1 MYIYSN
7 TVFGQLLN
15 FLPKDHFKAFVGQH
29 QSDRYV
35 KKLSTWGQL
44 AIMLFA
50 QASSKD
56 SLRDIEL
63 GLKSHPEAWYHL
75 GIGSCARS
83 TLAYANENRDYHT
96 YESLFYAL
104 LKKCQSVAI
113 DRSFDFKN
121 PLYSLDSTTIQ
132 LCLSM
137 FDWAYF
143 RTSKGALKIHT
154 LFNNRTSVP
163 ELLNITTG
171 KVADITAA
179 KSMALTSHLEK
190 GSILVFDRGYIDYLW
205 WKEINEKGLFFV
217 SRVKKNQKQFVLG
230 QHDSNLEKDILKD
243 EIVMIDEYHGNQKYP
258 KNLRRVTCF
267 NQEKQSVYVYL
278 TNNFE
283 LKASQIALIYK
294 QRWQIEL
301 FFKWIKQNL
310 KIKSFLGTSK
320 NAVLT
325 QIWIA
330 MIYYLLL
337 AYIRF
342 QTKLKKSLLDF
353 TRLIRDSLLFR
364 RDLIDLLN
372 LRHED
377 LSKLSEEGPKQLC
390 FL

>member
-15 FLPKDHFKAFVGQH
+15 FLPRDQFKAFVGQH
-29 QSDRYV
+29 ESDRYV

-50 QASSKD
+50 QASGKD

-63 GLKSHPEAWYHL
+63 GLKSHPETWYHL
-75 GIGSCARS
+75 GIGSCAKS
-83 TLAYANENRDYHT
+83 TLAYANENRDYRT

-104 LKKCQSVAI
+104 LKRCQAVAV

-121 PLYSLDSTTIQ
+121 PLFSLDSTTIQ
-132 LCLSM
+132 LCLNM
-137 FDWAYF
+137 FDWAHF
-143 RTSKGALKIHT
+143 RTLKGALKIHT
-154 LFNNRTSVP
+154 LFNNRTAMP
-163 ELLNITTG
+163 ELLNATTG

-179 KSMALTSHLEK
+179 KNMALTAHLEK
-190 GSILVFDRGYIDYLW
+190 GSIVVFDRGYIDYSW
-205 WKEINEKGLFFV
+205 WRELNENGLFFV

-243 EIVMIDEYHGNQKYP
+243 EIVMIDEYHGHQKYP
-258 KNLRRVTCF
+258 KELRRVTCF
-267 NQEKQSVYVYL
+267 NQEKQCVYVYI
-278 TNNFE
+278 TNNFD

-337 AYIRF
+337 AYVKF

-364 RDLIDLLN
+364 RDLIDLLSLN
-372 LRHED
+372 CQNI
-377 LSKLSEEGPKQLC
+377 SKLRENLPIQLC

>member
-15 FLPKDHFKAFVGQH
+15 FLPKDNFKAFVGQH

-44 AIMLFA
+44 AVMLFA
-50 QASSKD
+50 QASGKE

-63 GLKSHPEAWYHL
+63 GLKSHQETWYHL
-75 GIGSCARS
+75 GIGSCAKS
-83 TLAYANENRDYHT
+83 TLAYANENRDYRT

-104 LKKCQSVAI
+104 LKRCQAVAI
-113 DRSFDFKN
+113 NRAFDFKN
-121 PLYSLDSTTIQ
+121 PLFSLDSTTIQ
-132 LCLSM
+132 LCLNL
-137 FDWAYF
+137 FDWAHF
-143 RTSKGALKIHT
+143 RTLKGALKIHT
-154 LFNNRTSVP
+154 LFNNRTAMP

-179 KSMALTSHLEK
+179 KSMALAANLEK
-190 GSILVFDRGYIDYLW
+190 GSIVVFDRGYIDFAW
-205 WKEINEKGLFFV
+205 WKELDEKGLFFV
-217 SRVKKNQKQFVLG
+217 SRAKKNQKQFVLG
-230 QHDSNLEKDILKD
+230 QHQTVLEPNIIKD
-243 EIVMIDEYHGNQKYP
+243 EIVMIDEYFGHKKYP
-258 KNLRRVTCF
+258 SQLRRVTCW
-267 NQEKQSVYVYL
+267 NEEKQTAYVYL

-310 KIKSFLGTSK
+310 KIKSFLGTSQ

-337 AYIRF
+337 AYIKF

-364 RDLIDLLN
+364 RDLIDLLSLN
-372 LRHED
+372 YQNI
-377 LSKLSEEGPKQLC
+377 SKLRENMPKQLS

>member
-15 FLPKDHFKAFVGQH
+15 FLPKVQFNAFVGQH

-44 AIMLFA
+44 TIMLFA
-50 QASSKD
+50 QASGKER
-56 SLRDIEL
+56 LRDIEI
-63 GLKSHPEAWYHL
+63 GLKSHSETWYHL
-75 GIGSCARS
+75 GIGSCAKS

-104 LKKCQSVAI
+104 LKKCQAVAV
-113 DRSFDFKN
+113 DRHFDFKN

-132 LCLSM
+132 LCLNL
-137 FDWAYF
+137 FDWAHF
-143 RTSKGALKIHT
+143 RTLKGALKIHM
-154 LFNNRTSVP
+154 LLNNRTAMP
-163 ELLNITTG
+163 ELLNITNG

-179 KSMALTSHLEK
+179 KTMDLTSKLER
-190 GSILVFDRGYIDYLW
+190 GSIVVFDRGYIDYAW
-205 WKEINEKGLFFV
+205 WQKLNENGLFFV

-230 QHDSNLEKDILKD
+230 QHQTRLETNILKD
-243 EIVMIDEYHGNQKYP
+243 EIVMIDDYSGSKKYP
-258 KNLRRVTCF
+258 KELRRVTCF
-267 NQEKQSVYVYL
+267 NQEKQCVYVYL

-310 KIKSFLGTSK
+310 KIKSFLGTSR

-337 AYIRF
+337 AYIKF

-364 RDLIDLLN
+364 RDLIDLLSLN
-372 LRHED
+372 YQNI
-377 LSKLSEEGPKQLC
+377 SKLRENMPIQLG